1 MPDILWVDD
10 QIDQLRSHIIFLEK
24 KGFSI
29 EPVTNGEDA
38 VSLIRDKAFDIV
50 F

>member
-24 KGFSI
+24 KGFGRDRNSGTDQKF
-29 EPVTNGEDA
+29 EPTTSCCHDHQ
-38 VSLIRDKAFDIV
+38 K
-50 F
+50 